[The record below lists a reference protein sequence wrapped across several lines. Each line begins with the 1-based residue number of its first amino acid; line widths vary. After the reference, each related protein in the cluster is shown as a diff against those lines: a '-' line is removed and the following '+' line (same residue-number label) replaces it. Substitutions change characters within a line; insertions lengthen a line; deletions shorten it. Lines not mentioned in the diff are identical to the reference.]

1 MIIMII
7 FGANFKHILHSVH
20 NHHKPHLPQEKSKV
34 NLTEKDQF
42 LKLHLTIAVL
52 KGSEVWLVDHHLRLR
67 LKKTMAHHPIG
78 VNLRLQ
84 TILVHHPIL
93 GVVGPWAATMVDLG
107 DLHLEDG
114 TMLDLL
120 LMEAM
125 DNKMVTMD
133 LMEVMVDTTKI
144 MFTYLTDSVKIK
156 P

>member
-1 MIIMII
+1 M
-7 FGANFKHILHSVH
+7 GVKQKLVTQVLYPLLN
-20 NHHKPHLPQEKSKV
+20 HLPQEKSKV

-52 KGSEVWLVDHHLRLR
+52 KGSEAWWVDHHLRL
-67 LKKTMAHHPIG
+67 KKIMAHHPIG

-84 TILVHHPIL
+84 TMLVHHPIL

-107 DLHLEDG
+107 DLHPVDG

-133 LMEVMVDTTKI
+133 LMEVMVD
-144 MFTYLTDSVKIK
+144 
-156 P
+156 